1 MTSGIRK
8 AFLYLILYSKTYLN
22 YMRIGRGRVHET
34 PKMSI
39 DIIFEQS
46 LRDQYHPA
54 ILTFIKNL
62 QAALYINCKI
72 ENDVF
77 MILLFRGC
85 S

>member
-1 MTSGIRK
+1 
-8 AFLYLILYSKTYLN
+8 
-22 YMRIGRGRVHET
+22 
-34 PKMSI
+34 MSI
-39 DIIFEQS
+39 NIIFEQS

-62 QAALYINCKI
+62 QAALYMNFKI

-85 S
+85 L